1 MRIELRVCAHCYAGE
16 HGEERRQDIVQDMV
30 RCAERIREHKDVIDL
45 EAVHIRK
52 VRDDES
58 GKPEALPVVT
68 ASIVDDQVMINDTQL
83 ATEGQDGNML
93 VYPNPPD
100 ILTVLAKNIDEIS
113 TGLDRDV
120 SVDLSAAGSELLATA
135 MQTDAEAQ
143 PDD

>member
-1 MRIELRVCAHCYAGE
+1 MRLELRVCAHCYARE
-16 HGEERRQDIVQDMV
+16 HGDEGRQDVVRDMV

-45 EAVHIRK
+45 DAVHIRK
-52 VRDDES
+52 VREDEP

-68 ASIVDDQVMINDTQL
+68 ASIVDDQVAINDTQL
-83 ATEGQDGNML
+83 ATEGQDGTML

-120 SVDLSAAGSELLATA
+120 SVELSEAGSELLASKPSTWGA
-135 MQTDAEAQ
+135 PADS
-143 PDD
+143 

>member
-1 MRIELRVCAHCYAGE
+1 MRLELRVCEHCYTGE
-16 HGEERRQDIVQDMV
+16 HGEAERQAIVQDMV
-30 RCAERIREHKDVIDL
+30 RCAERIQEHKDVLDL
-45 EAVHIRK
+45 DAVHIRK
-52 VRDDES
+52 VREDET

-83 ATEGQDGNML
+83 ATEGDDGTML

-120 SVDLSAAGSELLATA
+120 SVELSEAGSELLASKPATWGA
-135 MQTDAEAQ
+135 
-143 PDD
+143 PDDA